1 MTTKSHHS
9 HILSGAPSSKDT
21 TSSAPHVVKRRSAT
35 KQKQNRRRGFLPQP
49 GPSHILVHPKLI
61 KALDHLR
68 SVPEDLTEYKAGSVI
83 NNLSS
88 DMTYICRG
96 LVDKTIYTYPLKLQL
111 QFSTSA
117 ASIGQLSSPGALYGV
132 NLGNAI
138 NFSSQWSSLK
148 SIFDEFRVDYLEF
161 SFQPVNKY
169 THTTT
174 TTGGFVVIYDHD
186 NSTSTATTSGTAWP
200 YANAL
205 AGNTA
210 DMLPYYKIKLPAAD
224 EGISFDGAY
233 SIEQWNSTGAAGSGA
248 TMGWLGVY
256 VDQNTSAS
264 TIYGTFF
271 LLVAVQLR
279 NPY

>member
-1 MTTKSHHS
+1 MTKRSQSHNN
-9 HILSGAPSSKDT
+9 ILSGVTT
-21 TSSAPHVVKRRSAT
+21 TSSAPHVVKRRATT
-35 KQKQNRRRGFLPQP
+35 KQKQPKRSGFVPQSA
-49 GPSHILVHPKLI
+49 PSHVPVHSKLLR
-61 KALDHLR
+61 ALDHLK
-68 SVPEDLTEYKAGSVI
+68 SVPEDLTEYKTGSVI

-111 QFSTSA
+111 LFSTSA
-117 ASIGQLSSPGALYGV
+117 ASVGQLSSPGALYGV

-138 NFSSQWSSLK
+138 NGSSQWSALK
-148 SIFDEFRVDYLEF
+148 SIFDEFRVDYIEF

-174 TTGGFVVIYDHD
+174 TTGGFVVVYDHD
-186 NSTSTATTSGTAWP
+186 NTTSTATTSGTAWP

-210 DMLPYYKIKLPAAD
+210 DMLPHYKMKMPAAD
-224 EGISFDGAY
+224 EGVSFDGAY
-233 SIEQWNSTGAAGSGA
+233 SIEQWNSTNAAGAGA

-264 TIYGTFF
+264 TTYGTFF
-271 LLVAVQLR
+271 LLIAIQLR

>member
-1 MTTKSHHS
+1 M
-9 HILSGAPSSKDT
+9 SSTNSSQLK
-21 TSSAPHVVKRRSAT
+21 SSAPHVVKRKATT
-35 KQKQNRRRGFLPQP
+35 KQIKNKKRSGFVPSS
-49 GPSHILVHPKLI
+49 GPSHIMVHSKLYE
-61 KALDHLR
+61 ALNHMR
-68 SVPEDLTEYKAGSVI
+68 SVPEDLTEYKSGSVI
-83 NNLSS
+83 SNLSS
-88 DMTYICRG
+88 DMGYICKG
-96 LVDKTIYTYPLKLQL
+96 LVDKTIYTYPLKVQL

-148 SIFDEFRVDYLEF
+148 AIFDEFRVDYIEF

-186 NSTSTATTSGTAWP
+186 NSVSTATTSGTAWP

-205 AGNTA
+205 CGNTA
-210 DMLPYYKIKLPAAD
+210 DMLPYYKMHLPSAS
-224 EGISFDGAY
+224 EGISPSNSTY
-233 SIEQWNSTGAAGSGA
+233 SIEQWNSTAVAGSSN

-256 VDQNTSAS
+256 VDPNTSAN
-264 TIYGTFF
+264 TVYGTLF
-271 LLVAVQLR
+271 LLIAVQLR